1 MTDVDTFTIFQ
12 KRVQRGVE
20 DYLAKVFSRCPPT
33 EVARIAD
40 YVTLNGGHRWR
51 PMVVI
56 ASGQIFDDTSETK
69 VMPAACGVEIAH
81 AATILLDDLPSMDNA
96 LIRRGKPCAH
106 LVFPAWAVDMAAAFL
121 VNLAYTAILDNPLI
135 SAERRVAAALE
146 LSRTAQSLDEGQEK
160 DVTQPPEHEEWED
173 VLTCYRLK
181 TGSLYAASAKIGGI
195 LCGADAGE
203 IDVLGRYGM
212 KIGLSVQC
220 YDDILDVV
228 ARAEETGKYPGNDM
242 GKKTC
247 VDFFGVK
254 GAKELG
260 DQFVE
265 EALLELEQLN
275 SRADLLRNLA
285 RQITWVPAFQEMP
298 PY

>member
-1 MTDVDTFTIFQ
+1 MVFK
-12 KRVQRGVE
+12 KRIQHEVE
-20 DYLAKVFSRCPPT
+20 RYLAKVFSSCPST
-33 EVARIAD
+33 EVVRIAE

-56 ASGQIFDDTSETK
+56 ASGQIFDDESETIG
-69 VMPAACGVEIAH
+69 MPAACGVEIAH

-106 LVFPAWAVDMAAAFL
+106 LVFPAWAIDMAAAFL
-121 VNLAYTAILDNPLI
+121 VNMAYTAILDNPLI
-135 SAERRVAAALE
+135 SAERRISAALE
-146 LSRTAQSLDEGQEK
+146 LSRTALSLNEGQEK
-160 DVTQPPEHEEWED
+160 DVRQPSEHEEWEN
-173 VLTCYRLK
+173 VLNCYRLK
-181 TGSLYAASAKIGGI
+181 TGSLYSASAKIGGI
-195 LCGADAGE
+195 LCGAGAEE
-203 IDVLGRYGM
+203 IALLGKCGM
-212 KIGLSVQC
+212 NIGLSVQC

-228 ARAEETGKYPGNDM
+228 ARTEETGKHPGNDA

-260 DQFVE
+260 DQFVD
-265 EALLELEQLN
+265 EALLELGQLN
-275 SRADLLRNLA
+275 FHANLLRELI
-285 RQITWVPAFQEMP
+285 RQITWAPDFERTS